1 MVKLKLISYSGL
13 LDGLSATGV
22 IISSCVFGILFFHKS
37 LRLRAKLLTFA
48 GIMTFFAGLFYLGP
62 FSDFISVI
70 LTGNNLENPVKI
82 GIYGRLSYMWVA
94 PSLIC
99 AMYIG
104 SELIKPDKKWFIVSI
119 YIILGVIFELFL
131 FFNTMHSFTFIL
143 KNPGKDLI
151 DASFVLGHP
160 TFILIAVF
168 LLSILI
174 FNGLGFLYKSFQS
187 TGILRRKF
195 LFLSLGFLIFVIGGT
210 GDSLISPG
218 VILVFIRILMVIS
231 SWVLY
236 LGFKK

>member
-1 MVKLKLISYSGL
+1 
-13 LDGLSATGV
+13 
-22 IISSCVFGILFFHKS
+22 
-37 LRLRAKLLTFA
+37 
-48 GIMTFFAGLFYLGP
+48 
-62 FSDFISVI
+62 
-70 LTGNNLENPVKI
+70 
-82 GIYGRLSYMWVA
+82 
-94 PSLIC
+94 
-99 AMYIG
+99 MYIG